1 MFLLNNLNEAGFL
14 KLKEDRIILMGK
26 IKHLQSILNQFD
38 LAYPFLSSIFEPEVK
53 IKYNKTKDRYI
64 GLFKV
69 NHPNFDKP
77 ISDYVLLGYS
87 KQYKGI
93 EDPQLLIDG
102 AKKTRKKIQNL
113 FPEMFDNV
121 GQ

>member
-1 MFLLNNLNEAGFL
+1 MLLLNNLNETGFL
-14 KLKEDRIILMGK
+14 KLKEDRRNLIEE

-53 IKYNKTKDRYI
+53 IKYNKSNDRYI

-69 NHPNFDKP
+69 KHPNFDEP